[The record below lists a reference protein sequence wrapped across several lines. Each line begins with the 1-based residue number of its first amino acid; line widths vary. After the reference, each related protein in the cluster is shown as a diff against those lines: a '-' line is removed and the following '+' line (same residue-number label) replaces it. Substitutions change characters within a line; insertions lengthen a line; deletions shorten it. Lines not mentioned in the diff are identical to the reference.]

1 MGILGM
7 VAPVGRFL
15 QPCRAV
21 TCPLPGRKGGMCRAG
36 VSFLLGFF
44 CSDSTFRV
52 ACVFFPFLCFL
63 LRSQSLMN
71 WSERSSGFKEEEE

>member
-1 MGILGM
+1 MFKDMAILGM
-7 VAPVGRFL
+7 GVPVGRSL
-15 QPCRAV
+15 QLYRV
-21 TCPLPGRKGGMCRAG
+21 VSCPLPGRKGGMCSAG

-52 ACVFFPFLCFL
+52 ACAFFPFLCFF

-71 WSERSSGFKEEEE
+71 SY